1 MRYSRL
7 AHAIAGSRASSTR
20 GQASLCPQCRLPRP
34 RHPGQ
39 LAPLSAFVAAVAG
52 DVGAHAALNLDLTV
66 PDRDLTASKRGNCSN
81 RGATRRRHADRML
94 LMVQN
99 PHHYPWY
106 HAPSL
111 VQRCPGQAR
120 LGVGGGG
127 IGGMPRDD
135 GLSAPRQRLGDI
147 VGAGD
152 RTVGPAT
159 ALGGRRRQ

>member
-1 MRYSRL
+1 
-7 AHAIAGSRASSTR
+7 
-20 GQASLCPQCRLPRP
+20 
-34 RHPGQ
+34 
-39 LAPLSAFVAAVAG
+39 
-52 DVGAHAALNLDLTV
+52 
-66 PDRDLTASKRGNCSN
+66 
-81 RGATRRRHADRML
+81 
-94 LMVQN
+94 MVQN

-111 VQRCPGQAR
+111 VRRCPGQAR

-152 RTVGPAT
+152 RTAGPT
-159 ALGGRRRQ
+159 TTLGGRHRQ